1 MEAYRIKHKPT
12 RLYYNKYEA
21 RDDRSNLV
29 RSTRSKGT
37 LFNAQEDNFLSCKG
51 EYVTINMK
59 VKSQFLS
66 LYDKYFLKLEQ
77 KEARQG
83 MISFK
88 VPKKDFEIEPYEEEH
103 KTDDE
108 KTKEQEDSTAPT
120 DEVQKLR
127 AEINEL
133 YKELNANIGMGG
145 SYFENKYR
153 DISLLKNKL
162 NNLKKCS

>member
-77 KEARQG
+77 KEAKQG

-88 VPKKDFEIEPYEEEH
+88 VPKKDFEIEAVEEYNA
-103 KTDDE
+103 DDE
-108 KTKEQEDSTAPT
+108 KTKEQEESTAPT
-120 DEVQKLR
+120 DEVQKLK
-127 AEINEL
+127 AEINKL
-133 YKELNANIGMGG
+133 YKELNANVGLD
-145 SYFENKYR
+145 NKYFLNKCSE
-153 DISLLKNKL
+153 ISLLTNKL